1 MHFLAISPNNTLV
14 LDARVSVMHLK
25 IAQICKNTC
34 IFFHKFRVFPVT
46 ERHEILPVHF
56 SSRHQT
62 ENSPHNPQKVQ
73 NLSISTPECHEFWRP
88 GNYSRPETRESTKP
102 AQKHTNFNL
111 NALIDPKLY
120 TP

>member
-1 MHFLAISPNNTLV
+1 MYLFPRILSLSSN
-14 LDARVSVMHLK
+14 RK
-25 IAQICKNTC
+25 AQ
-34 IFFHKFRVFPVT
+34 
-46 ERHEILPVHF
+46 
-56 SSRHQT
+56 
-62 ENSPHNPQKVQ
+62 NSPSPFQFETSDRELTPQPTKTQ

-102 AQKHTNFNL
+102 AQKHMNFNL